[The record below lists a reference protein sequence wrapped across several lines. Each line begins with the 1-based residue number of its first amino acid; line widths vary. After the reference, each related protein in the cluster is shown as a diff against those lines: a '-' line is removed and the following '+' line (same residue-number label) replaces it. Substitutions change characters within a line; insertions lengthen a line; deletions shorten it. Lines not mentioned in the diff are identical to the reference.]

1 VIVQS
6 SVTTNA
12 WTVVSASAS
21 VSCAAGKTMLSGGG
35 MLTTTDTADSVQLIA
50 SYPSAVGT
58 WTVTGS
64 ASVKNGKTWTIQAY
78 ALCA

>member
-1 VIVQS
+1 
-6 SVTTNA
+6 
-12 WTVVSASAS
+12 
-21 VSCAAGKTMLSGGG
+21 MLSGGG
-35 MLTTTDTADSVQLIA
+35 MLTTTDTADSIQLIA

>member
-1 VIVQS
+1 
-6 SVTTNA
+6 
-12 WTVVSASAS
+12 
-21 VSCAAGKTMLSGGG
+21 MLSGGG
-35 MLTTTDTADSVQLIA
+35 MLTTTDTADSIQLIA

-64 ASVKNGKTWTIQAY
+64 ANIRNTKTWTIQAY